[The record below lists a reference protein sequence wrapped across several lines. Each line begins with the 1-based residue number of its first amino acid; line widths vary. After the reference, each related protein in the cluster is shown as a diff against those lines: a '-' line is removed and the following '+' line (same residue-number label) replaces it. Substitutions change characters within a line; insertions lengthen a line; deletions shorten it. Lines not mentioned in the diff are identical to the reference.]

1 MRSSANSGSGAAAA
15 GIVARSAP
23 MRALLADAERVAR
36 FDVPVL
42 IEGETG
48 SGKELLAR
56 FLHDRSPRRT
66 RALVAVNC
74 AAIPD
79 GLLES
84 EFFGHARGAFTGADA
99 ARPGLLEAADGGT
112 LFLDEVGELSPRGQS
127 LLLRALQER
136 EYRRVGEPRL
146 RRSDFRLLAATHRP
160 LAELAAGGRFRSDLY
175 YRLRVVRLPVPPLR
189 DRREELPELA
199 AALLR
204 RLARRF
210 RLAAPRLSPGALDR
224 LARHDWPGNVRELES
239 VLAGVLLRHPD
250 TPLLGPE
257 TVAGP
262 LPAPPESRDRP
273 GEPAPEGLL
282 PMLELRRLA
291 AAREALERFLILRAL
306 ARAAGSRARA
316 ARELGISRQGLW
328 QKLRRYG
335 IR

>member
-1 MRSSANSGSGAAAA
+1 
-15 GIVARSAP
+15 

-175 YRLRVVRLPVPPLR
+175 YRLRVVRLRVPPLR

-210 RLAAPRLSPGALDR
+210 RLAAPRLSQGALDR